1 MKKRKLTALLMAAVM
16 AATGM
21 TGCGSSDTGA
31 AASTAAPA
39 EKAAEKA
46 ADGTEA
52 ASDEAKTSEA
62 AGTAIDVKSL
72 PAGSIDLSIMLPL
85 GQWTDNFNIL
95 IDAYKEEHPEIG
107 EITATF
113 PSSDKYDDLLVSALS
128 AGELPSII
136 NLGYGIRRQDWWQY
150 CEDLSTG
157 CAAYDMLTEEQ
168 IANGTDG
175 DYGMLVMPMV
185 LEGTGI
191 LYNTRILEEAGWDH
205 TPQTRDELL
214 QYCKDLDAKGIQP
227 FMLPWAETYLNLF
240 NNVGNYWLLNKPD
253 GGKATL
259 AKLMAGEDVDL
270 AADPE
275 MTELLDTYEEILIP
289 YAQEGAV
296 SADKWTCR
304 NAFFAEECAMLIGEG
319 SYETPNIQNA
329 NPAMLDYVKQDILPV
344 SNEASKN
351 KMAIASISVSV
362 TKNEDPNVVACAKDF
377 VSFLVA
383 SDTARIWHQ
392 ETMGSPTAIQG
403 LEVSDNLPAI
413 AKDVIDIN
421 SAGQGVENIFVYMPS
436 SIYTDMQENW
446 ARYVAGAQT
455 REEFL
460 ARYQQIFK
468 DYNDGLY
475 G

>member
-1 MKKRKLTALLMAAVM
+1 MKKRRVM
-16 AATGM
+16 ALFLVAAMTATGLA
-21 TGCGSSDTGA
+21 GCGSSDTT
-31 AASTAAPA
+31 ASSGKAE
-39 EKAAEKA
+39 EKAAEA
-46 ADGTEA
+46 AATTVAGTEGA
-52 ASDEAKTSEA
+52 AGNASDVT
-62 AGTAIDVKSL
+62 SL

-95 IDAYKEEHPEIG
+95 IDAYKAEHPEIG

-128 AGELPSII
+128 AGDLPNII

-191 LYNTRILEEAGWDH
+191 LYNTRILKEAGWDH

-253 GGKATL
+253 GGKETL

-275 MTELLDTYEEILIP
+275 MTELLDTYEQILIP

-344 SNEASKN
+344 SNDASKN

-362 TKNEDPNVVACAKDF
+362 TKNEDPNKVACAKDF

-383 SDTARIWHQ
+383 SDAARIWHQ

-403 LEVSDNLPAI
+403 LEVSDNLPTI

-421 SAGQGVENIFVYMPS
+421 NAGRGVENIFVYMPS

-446 ARYVAGAQT
+446 ARYVAGAQS

>member
-1 MKKRKLTALLMAAVM
+1 MKKRRMMATCMAAVM
-16 AATGM
+16 MASGL
-21 TGCGSSDTGA
+21 TGCGSSNNA
-31 AASTAAPA
+31 ATTAAPA
-39 EKAAEKA
+39 ATEKAAAEEAATAAETEKAAE
-46 ADGTEA
+46 TL
-52 ASDEAKTSEA
+52 
-62 AGTAIDVKSL
+62 DVKSL
-72 PAGSIDLSIMLPL
+72 PAGSIDLSVMLPL

-95 IDAYKEEHPEIG
+95 IDAYKAEHPEIG

-128 AGELPSII
+128 ANDLPNII
-136 NLGYGIRRQDWWQY
+136 NIGYGIRRQDWWQY

-157 CAAYDMLTEEQ
+157 CPAYEMLTEAQ

-175 DYGMLVMPMV
+175 DYGMLVLPMT

-191 LYNTRILEEAGWDH
+191 LYNTRILKEAGWDH

-253 GGKATL
+253 NGKETL

-270 AADPE
+270 ANDPE
-275 MTELLDTYEEILIP
+275 MTELLDTYEQILIP

-304 NAFFAEECAMLIGEG
+304 NAFFAEECAMLVGEG

-329 NPAMLDYVKQDILPV
+329 NPALLDYVKQDILPV
-344 SNEASKN
+344 SNDPEKN
-351 KMAIASISVSV
+351 RMAIASISISV
-362 TKNEDPNVVACAKDF
+362 TKKEDPNVVACAKNF
-377 VSFLVA
+377 ASWLVA
-383 SDTARIWHQ
+383 SDTARLWHQ

-403 LEVSDNLPAI
+403 LEVSDKLPVI
-413 AKDVIDIN
+413 AKDVIDTIAAGK
-421 SAGQGVENIFVYMPS
+421 SAENIFVYMPS

-446 ARYVAGAQT
+446 AKYVAGAQT

-460 ARYQQIFK
+460 ERYQQIFK
-468 DYNDGLY
+468 DYNDGIY

>member
-1 MKKRKLTALLMAAVM
+1 MKKRRRMALFMAAAM
-16 AATGM
+16 TAAGLA
-21 TGCGSSDTGA
+21 GCGSSGSTASTEQTTQKTAESA
-31 AASTAAPA
+31 AAAT
-39 EKAAEKA
+39 
-46 ADGTEA
+46 TEDKG
-52 ASDEAKTSEA
+52 SA
-62 AGTAIDVKSL
+62 AGEAIDVKSL

-95 IDAYKEEHPEIG
+95 IDAYKAEHPEIG

-113 PSSDKYDDLLVSALS
+113 PSSDKYDDLLISALS
-128 AGELPSII
+128 AGDLPNII
-136 NLGYGIRRQDWWQY
+136 NIGYGIRRQDWWQY

-191 LYNTRILEEAGWDH
+191 LYNTRILKEAGWDH

-227 FMLPWAETYLNLF
+227 FMMPWAETYLNLF

-253 GGKATL
+253 GGKETL
-259 AKLMAGEDVDL
+259 NKLMAGEDVDL
-270 AADPE
+270 ASDPE
-275 MTELLDTYEEILIP
+275 MNELLDTYEQILIP

-329 NPAMLDYVKQDILPV
+329 NPALLEYVKQDILPV
-344 SNEASKN
+344 SNDADKN

-362 TKNEDPNVVACAKDF
+362 TKNEDPNKVACAKDF

-383 SDTARIWHQ
+383 SDAARLWHQ

-403 LEVSDNLPAI
+403 LEVSENLPTI

-421 SAGQGVENIFVYMPS
+421 NTGRGVENIFVYMPS

-455 REEFL
+455 REEFIKK
-460 ARYQQIFK
+460 YQQIFK
-468 DYNDGLY
+468 DYNEGLY

>member
-1 MKKRKLTALLMAAVM
+1 MKKRKMMALLMAA
-16 AATGM
+16 AM
-21 TGCGSSDTGA
+21 TASGLAGCGGSSDSGNEA
-31 AASTAAPA
+31 ATEKPA
-39 EKAAEKA
+39 ENKAEGGEKA
-46 ADGTEA
+46 PE
-52 ASDEAKTSEA
+52 SEA
-62 AGTAIDVKSL
+62 AGAEIDVKSL
-72 PAGSIDLSIMLPL
+72 PAGSVNLSLMLPL
-85 GQWTDNFNIL
+85 GQWTDNFNVL
-95 IDAYKEEHPEIG
+95 IDAYKAEHPEIG

-128 AGELPSII
+128 AGDLPNII

-157 CAAYDMLTEEQ
+157 CPAYDMLTEEQ
-168 IANGTDG
+168 IANGTNG
-175 DYGMLVMPMV
+175 EYGMQVMPMV

-214 QYCKDLDAKGIQP
+214 QYCKDLEAQGIQP

-259 AKLMAGEDVDL
+259 EKLMAGEDVDL
-270 AADPE
+270 ANDPE

-289 YAQEGAV
+289 FAQEGAV

-304 NAFFAEECAMLIGEG
+304 NAFFAEECAMLVGEG

-329 NPAMLDYVKQDILPV
+329 NPAMLEYVKQDILPV
-344 SNEASKN
+344 SNDAEKN
-351 KMAIASISVSV
+351 KMAIASISASV
-362 TKNEDPNVVACAKDF
+362 TKNDDPNKVACAKDF
-377 VSFLVA
+377 VSFLVS
-383 SDTARIWHQ
+383 SDEARIWHQ
-392 ETMGSPTAIQG
+392 ETMGSPTALQG
-403 LEVSDNLPAI
+403 LEVSENLPVI
-413 AKDVIDIN
+413 AKDVIDSN
-421 SAGQGVENIFVYMPS
+421 KAGKGVENIFVYMPS

-446 ARYVAGAQT
+446 AKYVAGAAT

-460 ARYQQIFK
+460 ERYQQIFK
-468 DYNDGLY
+468 DYSDGIY

>member
-1 MKKRKLTALLMAAVM
+1 MKKQRMMAIVMAAVL
-16 AATGM
+16 AATGI
-21 TGCGSSDTGA
+21 TGCGSSDNTGS
-31 AASTAAPA
+31 ASKAT
-39 EKAAEKA
+39 EKAAETA
-46 ADGTEA
+46 AA
-52 ASDEAKTSEA
+52 AA
-62 AGTAIDVKSL
+62 AGTEGAPAASGEEIDVKSL

-85 GQWTDNFNIL
+85 GQWTDNFNTL
-95 IDAYKEEHPEIG
+95 IDAYKAEHPEIG

-128 AGELPSII
+128 AGDLPNII
-136 NLGYGIRRQDWWQY
+136 NIGYGIRRQDWWQY

-175 DYGMLVMPMV
+175 EYGMLVMPMV

-214 QYCKDLDAKGIQP
+214 QYCKDLDAQGIKP
-227 FMLPWAETYLNLF
+227 FMHPWAETYLNLF

-270 AADPE
+270 ANDPE
-275 MTELLDTYEEILIP
+275 MTELLDTYEQILMP

-304 NAFFAEECAMLIGEG
+304 NAFFAEECAMLVGEG

-329 NPAMLDYVKQDILPV
+329 NPALLEYVKQDILPV
-344 SNEASKN
+344 SNDASKN

-362 TKNEDPNVVACAKDF
+362 TKNEDPNKVACAKDF

-383 SDTARIWHQ
+383 SDAARLWHQ

-403 LEVSDNLPAI
+403 LEVSENLPVI

-421 SAGQGVENIFVYMPS
+421 NAGRGVENIFVYMPS

-460 ARYQQIFK
+460 KKYQQIFK